1 MKRSRA
7 KAAARA
13 IPPMVA
19 IHAKSHGRRD
29 RESGC
34 DQSPRER
41 VAHDKGSERARDHAR
56 HEGKC
61 SPVAFVHVVIVPGR
75 APEQESTDH
84 CDHRTACELE
94 LRRAAALSEG
104 AADHGK
110 AGEDQDKRK
119 SDMGQGKNG
128 AVGDAFPQFARLTEM
143 VGHEHRFAV
152 PRHHRMH
159 RAEQDGSR
167 HGSEDSAHVSVGDVA
182 ETARH
187 AAIEPT
193 LDSDK
198 AIHPSYECLAYTTP
212 ELWSWGRKEHVC

>member
-1 MKRSRA
+1 MKVVSGQGIMPVT
-7 KAAARA
+7 KAS
-13 IPPMVA
+13 V
-19 IHAKSHGRRD
+19 
-29 RESGC
+29 
-34 DQSPRER
+34 
-41 VAHDKGSERARDHAR
+41 
-56 HEGKC
+56 

-84 CDHRTACELE
+84 CDHRTACDLE
-94 LRRAAALSEG
+94 LRCAPALSEG
-104 AADHGK
+104 AADDGK
-110 AGEDQDKRK
+110 ASEDEDKRK

-198 AIHPSYECLAYTTP
+198 ASYSSPRTNVWPTLRPNCGRGAARSMSAKGQLQTTLAA
-212 ELWSWGRKEHVC
+212 RCDVCS